1 MLISLDTRS
10 EITLTTI
17 TEHLIIFGELSGG
30 GMMVTRIDTKKLHS
44 IGEAAEI
51 CHVSRKTLRFY
62 EELGLLVPDHV
73 SPKNGYRYYS
83 EDTVMLIPVLKYY
96 KQIGFRLQEMTKVSN
111 TTDYFYHQRNFLS
124 KLDELKKEEERI
136 QNCHESV
143 SDWVGLLNE
152 GTMAIENNITSISLK
167 YIDRDQYYFL
177 EQGFEYDYKKSIIN
191 IEWTN
196 LLETTES
203 EITGPVILGFADYK
217 AKAQGMIKHATVTQ
231 KPVRN
236 SKFLLP
242 RQAFGGQMFVCM
254 YHFGDQKDSAD
265 KYPLLEKWAKEH
277 NYEIGPNCYERY
289 VIDYW
294 STQDTNKFVTEIMIP
309 ATKL

>member
-1 MLISLDTRS
+1 MAMNMDA
-10 EITLTTI
+10 
-17 TEHLIIFGELSGG
+17 
-30 GMMVTRIDTKKLHS
+30 KKLHS
-44 IGEAAEI
+44 IGEAADI
-51 CHVSRKTLRFY
+51 CRVSRKTLRFY

-83 EDTVMLIPVLKYY
+83 EDTVMMIPILKYY
-96 KQIGFRLQEMTKVSN
+96 KQMGFRLQEMTGVSD

-124 KLDELKKEEERI
+124 KLDELKREEERI

-152 GTMAIENNITSISLK
+152 GTMAMEK
-167 YIDRDQYYFL
+167 
-177 EQGFEYDYKKSIIN
+177 IIN

-196 LLETTES
+196 YLEHFES
-203 EITGPVILGFADYK
+203 EITGPVILSFDDYQSK
-217 AKAQGMIKHATVTQ
+217 AAGRIKRATVIQ

-236 SKFLLP
+236 SKFLIP
-242 RQAFGGQMFVCM
+242 RQDFGGQIFACL
-254 YHFGDQKDSAD
+254 YHLGDHKTISE
-265 KYPLLEKWAKEH
+265 KYRLLEEWAVEN

-294 STQDTNKFVTEIMIP
+294 SIQDPNKFVTEIMLP
-309 ATKL
+309 ATKR

>member
-1 MLISLDTRS
+1 MDA
-10 EITLTTI
+10 
-17 TEHLIIFGELSGG
+17 
-30 GMMVTRIDTKKLHS
+30 KKLHS
-44 IGEAAEI
+44 IGEAADI
-51 CHVSRKTLRFY
+51 CRVLRKTLRFY

-83 EDTVMLIPVLKYY
+83 EDTVMMIPILKYY
-96 KQIGFRLQEMTKVSN
+96 KQMGFRLQEMTGVSD

-124 KLDELKKEEERI
+124 KLDELKREEERI

-152 GTMAIENNITSISLK
+152 GTMAMENKINNISLK
-167 YIDRDQYYFL
+167 YVDREHYYFL
-177 EQGFEYDYKKSIIN
+177 EQDFEYDYKSSIIN

-196 LLETTES
+196 YLEHFES
-203 EITGPVILGFADYK
+203 EITGPVILSFDDYQSK
-217 AKAQGMIKHATVTQ
+217 AAGRIKRATVIQ

-236 SKFLLP
+236 SKFLIP
-242 RQAFGGQMFVCM
+242 RQDFGGQIFACL
-254 YHFGDQKDSAD
+254 YHLGDHKTISE
-265 KYPLLEKWAKEH
+265 KYRLLEEWAVEN

-294 STQDTNKFVTEIMIP
+294 SIQDPNKFVTEIMLP
-309 ATKL
+309 ATKR

>member
-1 MLISLDTRS
+1 MAMNMDA
-10 EITLTTI
+10 
-17 TEHLIIFGELSGG
+17 
-30 GMMVTRIDTKKLHS
+30 KKLHS
-44 IGEAAEI
+44 IGEAADI
-51 CHVSRKTLRFY
+51 CRVSRKTLRFY

-83 EDTVMLIPVLKYY
+83 EDTVMMIPILKYY
-96 KQIGFRLQEMTKVSN
+96 KQMGFRLQEMIGVSD

-124 KLDELKKEEERI
+124 KLDELKREEERI

-152 GTMAIENNITSISLK
+152 GTMAMENKINNISLK
-167 YIDRDQYYFL
+167 YVDREHYYFL
-177 EQGFEYDYKKSIIN
+177 EQDFEYDYKSSIIN

-196 LLETTES
+196 YLEHFES
-203 EITGPVILGFADYK
+203 EITGPVILSFDDYQSK
-217 AKAQGMIKHATVTQ
+217 AAGRIKRATVIQ

-236 SKFLLP
+236 SKFLIP
-242 RQAFGGQMFVCM
+242 RQDFGGQIFACL
-254 YHFGDQKDSAD
+254 YHLGDHKTISE
-265 KYPLLEKWAKEH
+265 KYRLLEEWAVEN

-294 STQDTNKFVTEIMIP
+294 SIQDPNKFVTEIMLP
-309 ATKL
+309 ATKR